1 MHEFS
6 NRRILICDS
15 QPLAIEG
22 IRWLLQDAPGLE
34 FAGGVA
40 SLEAALEL
48 LRSMTPSAIIVDKNV
63 GVLDLIG
70 WLHQLSASGCTTAVV
85 VWGNG
90 ITETEALRLL
100 QAGARG
106 IVARTTDPATLI
118 HCLNTVL
125 QGNSYLEEGIFGDS
139 DKFGRRR
146 TSLTAREV
154 EIAMMIQDGLK
165 NREIARLLGI
175 QTGTVKIHVRHIFE
189 KTGVRGRYGLLLTNV
204 NGKIGVPRPV
214 MRSLPE
220 TESQDL
226 GMAMSPST
234 ALTAAM

>member
-1 MHEFS
+1 MHELS
-6 NRRILICDS
+6 NKRILVCDS
-15 QPLAIEG
+15 QPLAVEG
-22 IRWLLQDAPGLE
+22 IRWLLQDVPGLE
-34 FAGGVA
+34 FGGGVA

-48 LRSMTPSAIIVDKNV
+48 LRGMAPAAIVVDRSV
-63 GVLDLIG
+63 GVIGLLG
-70 WLHQLSASGCTTAVV
+70 WLHQLSASGCPTAVV

-106 IVARTTDPATLI
+106 IVARSTDPATLI
-118 HCLNTVL
+118 HCLYTVL
-125 QGNSYLEEGIFGDS
+125 AGNSYLEQGLFGDS
-139 DKFGRRR
+139 DKFGKRR
-146 TSLTAREV
+146 TELTSREA
-154 EIAMMIQDGLK
+154 EIAVMIQDGLK

-175 QTGTVKIHVRHIFE
+175 QLGTVKIHVRHIFE

-214 MRSLPE
+214 MRSLPG

-226 GMAMSPST
+226 GMAISPSM